1 MGGTDEIDPYGVVPD
16 GFCEAWGEESI
27 PAALEAAE
35 RASGTT
41 DRSEKPRCPACR
53 VSTRIRKK
61 QGKLE
66 MPHQIDAGY
75 KCQNPDCTAH
85 FDDPAPPFEEC
96 PIEAAWIWLADN
108 QHHREKFIKTMPIN
122 TGFDWCT
129 DLKDP
134 DDRESIIPFAD
145 VERERAVELAIR
157 MREPW
162 TDGGPSYDQ
171 IAELLPYE
179 DSWVGHRVREW
190 RDGDHRDLVAD
201 PTTEAE
207 AERTPEGDPFV
218 YGRAVATDGGREES
232 RWAAYGG

>member
-1 MGGTDEIDPYGVVPD
+1 MGEPDEIDPYGVVPD

-61 QGKLE
+61 SDKLE
-66 MPHQIDAGY
+66 MPHQIDVGY
-75 KCQNPDCTAH
+75 KCGNPDCTAH

-96 PIEAAWIWLADN
+96 PIETAWIWLADN
-108 QHHREKFIKTMPIN
+108 QHRRENFIKTMPIN

-134 DDRESIIPFAD
+134 D
-145 VERERAVELAIR
+145 ERGFSPLFEGLDEDTRTALAIR
-157 MREPW
+157 LYRPDEEA
-162 TDGGPSYDQ
+162 GPSYREL
-171 IAELLPYE
+171 AELFPHGRA
-179 DSWVGHRVREW
+179 WIGARVRAW
-190 RDGDHRDLVAD
+190 REGDYRDLVEEPAPSVDDTGAD
-201 PTTEAE
+201 AI
-207 AERTPEGDPFV
+207 
-218 YGRAVATDGGREES
+218 ATDGGERDRR
-232 RWAAYGG
+232 RWRAFR